1 MSSVSAYPCADVGI
15 DKIDVFLPAAFSL
28 AKAATK
34 GNALNFSAP
43 ASKIVIV
50 SAMLT
55 IFHHT
60 AYSLPW
66 NSLIIDA
73 GRS

>member
-1 MSSVSAYPCADVGI
+1 MSSVSAYLCADVGI
-15 DKIDVFLPAAFSL
+15 DEIDVFLPVAFSL

-34 GNALNFSAP
+34 GNALNFNAP

-55 IFHHT
+55 MLHHQV
-60 AYSLPW
+60 YSLPL
-66 NSLIIDA
+66 NQ
-73 GRS
+73 